1 MEPSSSLFS
10 SAKLSKAISKMRAV
24 FGAIIFS
31 LHILRL
37 GCQQNKDQ
45 SNFDNTFIH
54 KAQLYISVSAV
65 LYDHMF
71 LKDYH
76 LRYKYVV
83 QVQYQFPNNSQ
94 KEVCFSGSTVNH

>member
-1 MEPSSSLFS
+1 MEPSRSLLSF
-10 SAKLSKAISKMRAV
+10 AKLRKAISKMRAV

-37 GCQQNKDQ
+37 GCQKNKDQ
-45 SNFDNTFIH
+45 SNFEYTFIH

-65 LYDHMF
+65 LYDHM

-76 LRYKYVV
+76 SRYKYVV
-83 QVQYQFPNNSQ
+83 QVQHQFPNNSQ